1 MSSKRIVDDFLHED
15 LTRKI
20 ISSYYHVYNG
30 IRHDLPEK
38 FYQKAM
44 EFDLEENG
52 LRCECEQEFPVFYED
67 VVVGQQVLDAIV
79 ERTVVLEYK
88 VEHRLKPIHE
98 AQLLSYLKASGIEV
112 GLLFNFGS
120 KNPEFKRR
128 VRTSAH
134 HNVKLEIDL
143 ERTIDG
149 SWLHAELAREV
160 LSAMCR
166 IYRTLGPGFI
176 FRIYQNSSRL
186 ELRKLGI
193 SFDEKESIEFY
204 FRGKVIGVDQFW
216 HFIVDEKL
224 LLIPRATSAIEPV
237 DLSTAR
243 DLLRRYHIQLG
254 LLFNFQSVRPEPV
267 FVRINSR

>member
-1 MSSKRIVDDFLHED
+1 MSSKRMVDDFLHGD
-15 LTRKI
+15 LTGKI
-20 ISSYYHVYNG
+20 IGSYYHVYNSM
-30 IRHDLPEK
+30 RHDLPED

-44 EFDLEENG
+44 EFDLEANEIH
-52 LRCECEQEFPVFYED
+52 CECEQEFPVFYEEI
-67 VVVGQQVLDAIV
+67 VVGQQVLDAIV
-79 ERTVVLEYK
+79 EQTAVLEYK
-88 VEHRLKPIHE
+88 VEHRLKPIRE
-98 AQLLSYLKASGIEV
+98 AQLLSYLKANGIEV
-112 GLLFNFGS
+112 GLLFNFGG
-120 KNPEFKRR
+120 KQPEFKRR

-134 HNVKLEIDL
+134 HNVKMEIDL
-143 ERTIDG
+143 EKTIDG

-186 ELRKLGI
+186 ELRKMGV
-193 SFDEKESIEFY
+193 SFDERESIEFY
-204 FRGKVIGVDQFW
+204 FRGKVIDVEQFW

-224 LLIPRATSAIEPV
+224 LLIPRATSVIEPV

-243 DLLRRYHIQLG
+243 DLLRRYNLQLG

-267 FVRINSR
+267 FVRINSH